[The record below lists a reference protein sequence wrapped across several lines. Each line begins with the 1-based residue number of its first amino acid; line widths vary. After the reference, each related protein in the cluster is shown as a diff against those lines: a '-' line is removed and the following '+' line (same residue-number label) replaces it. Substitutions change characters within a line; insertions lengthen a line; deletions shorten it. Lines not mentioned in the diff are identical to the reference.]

1 MRDEEF
7 ISEVQTWAGLTVRA
21 DAERAV
27 VATLVVL
34 GEQLPGDV
42 AGPAVAALPEWLGE
56 RLWGSGSR
64 PPSTAARAGRL
75 SAGVARGEGSWPGDS
90 TSADTDVDANRSA
103 P

>member
-7 ISEVQTWAGLTVRA
+7 ISEVQTRAGLTVRA

-27 VATLVVL
+27 GATLAVL

-42 AGPAVAALPEWLGE
+42 AGPAAAALPERLGE
-56 RLWGSGSR
+56 RLWGGRPR

-75 SAGVARGEGSWPGDS
+75 SAGVAHGEGSWPGDS
-90 TSADTDVDANRSA
+90 TSADTDVDENPRAR
-103 P
+103 